1 MRSIVILN
9 QAGRRESSTTFLKM
23 ANGFATNGNLEA
35 VLEHALEAEVVS
47 ISANLPNSPS
57 GIVVPDLEREF
68 ASGRPSSPTLRPT
81 NGRGENR
88 PLHCSFAFFDRFDG
102 PLTQRPERERA
113 SENQAARR

>member
-1 MRSIVILN
+1 MRSIATLY

-23 ANGFATNGNLEA
+23 ANGFTTNGNLEA

-57 GIVVPDLEREF
+57 GIVLPDLEREF

-81 NGRGENR
+81 VAGERR

>member
-1 MRSIVILN
+1 MRSIAILN

-57 GIVVPDLEREF
+57 GIVLPDLEREF
-68 ASGRPSSPTLRPT
+68 ASERRSSPTLRPT
-81 NGRGENR
+81 DAGKV
-88 PLHCSFAFFDRFDG
+88 DRF
-102 PLTQRPERERA
+102 T
-113 SENQAARR
+113 AALPSSIVSTVH